1 MESIHLKYLPMLLI
15 KPYGRLK
22 VSQLIEFLLKML
34 LLLFL
39 ATDTHSLSILN
50 CKVKNG
56 SEVEKEL
63 K

>member
-1 MESIHLKYLPMLLI
+1 MLLI